1 MKGQPITNGEPKVKP
16 NTEVLELNTTSKDQ
30 DTKEVLEN
38 YLDELFSAEEQEDLR
53 KEEVTP
59 EIRFTR
65 FLWKIKFLEQELDK
79 HQRVAENT
87 IKEVSDWFEK
97 KKSQLDNQIR
107 FLCDQMQNYLT
118 IQDLK
123 SLSLPSGKIG
133 FRNQQDKIE
142 IINYDLFYNKAL
154 PELLRHVPESYEPDL
169 KKIKEHIKT
178 TSEIPEGIDIVPQ
191 EPKFYYKLN
200 QNGG

>member
-1 MKGQPITNGEPKVKP
+1 MKVQALINDDS
-16 NTEVLELNTTSKDQ
+16 NTEVLELNQ
-30 DTKEVLEN
+30 DTQSSEDEDTKRILEN
-38 YLDELFSAEEQEDLR
+38 YLDELFSEEEKEDLQ

-65 FLWKIKFLEQELDK
+65 FLWKIKFIEQEIQK
-79 HQRVAENT
+79 HENVADET
-87 IKEVSDWFEK
+87 IKEITDWFEK
-97 KKSQLDNQIR
+97 KKSQLEGQIR

-133 FRNQQDKIE
+133 FRNQQEKIQ
-142 IINYDLFYNKAL
+142 IIDYDLFYKKAL
-154 PELLRHVPESYEPDL
+154 PVLLRHVPESYEPDM

-178 TSEIPEGIDIVPQ
+178 TSEIPEGIDVIPQ
-191 EPKFYYKLN
+191 DPKFYYKLN
-200 QNGG
+200 NGG